1 MGSKTLSGIVEV
13 ENEIQ
18 QQVDAEEKHW
28 QAWLEDLRRSLKDK
42 AIEEEERL
50 KQELDAAIAKAR
62 EEAEKEAEQ
71 IRAEAAKWVKR
82 IGSLSD
88 EKLREHVMRHL
99 AEIVSGADSDRQ
111 DVQG

>member
-18 QQVDAEEKHW
+18 QQLDAEEKHW
-28 QAWLEDLRRSLKDK
+28 QTWLEELRRSL
-42 AIEEEERL
+42 EEEVVQEEARL
-50 KQELDAAIAKAR
+50 KQELDAAIAKERRDAG
-62 EEAEKEAEQ
+62 EEAERQ
-71 IRAEAAKWVKR
+71 RAEAAKWVKR

-88 EKLREHVMRHL
+88 EELRKRVMRHL
-99 AEIVSGADSDRQ
+99 PEIVTGDDRDRQ